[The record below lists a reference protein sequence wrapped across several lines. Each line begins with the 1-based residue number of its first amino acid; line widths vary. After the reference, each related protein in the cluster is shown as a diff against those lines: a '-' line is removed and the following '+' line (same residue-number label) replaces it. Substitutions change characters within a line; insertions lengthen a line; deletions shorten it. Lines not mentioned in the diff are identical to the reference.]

1 MGNFFQK
8 ISQFMY
14 GRYGNDKLN
23 IGLCILW
30 LIINILNT
38 LFFRSIWIQLFTYL
52 IVALIIFRCLS
63 RNIAQRSKENEK
75 FLDFCDWARPAV
87 LKTKQFFHK
96 VVEWFRLQ
104 SRKFKDRKTHRYI
117 KCPYC
122 KAVIR
127 VPFRKGNHSVKCPRC
142 TEPFKTNIRF

>member
-8 ISQFMY
+8 ITQFMY

-30 LIINILNT
+30 LIINIINT
-38 LFFRSIWIQLFTYL
+38 VFFRIMWIQLFTYL
-52 IVALIIFRCLS
+52 IVAVIIFRCLS
-63 RNIAQRSKENEK
+63 RNISQRSKENEK
-75 FLDFCDWARPAV
+75 FMEFCDWARPGV
-87 LKTKQFFHK
+87 LKVKQFFHK

-104 SRKFKDRKTHRYI
+104 YRKFKDRKTHRYI